1 MTTTSETQ
9 IAELI
14 EKLDQKLD
22 RLDEKFDQKIDVLED
37 KINQK
42 FDAFEEKIDQKFDRF
57 EEKIDQKIDKL
68 DEKLSLKIE
77 KLDEKVEQINVAQGK
92 LNGIDKRL
100 DRLEIRVDDQDK
112 RFWTLIIGAF
122 LALFGLL
129 AKMAFFSGQIPIS

>member
-14 EKLDQKLD
+14 EKLDKKLD
-22 RLDEKFDQKIDVLED
+22 RLDKKF
-37 KINQK
+37 
-42 FDAFEEKIDQKFDRF
+42 
-57 EEKIDQKIDKL
+57 DQKIDKL

-77 KLDEKVEQINVAQGK
+77 KLDEKVEQINIVQGRNEEK

>member
-1 MTTTSETQ
+1 MTTASDTELRQ
-9 IAELI
+9 LI

-22 RLDEKFDQKIDVLED
+22 RLD
-37 KINQK
+37 
-42 FDAFEEKIDQKFDRF
+42 
-57 EEKIDQKIDKL
+57 EKIDQKIDKL

-77 KLDEKVEQINVAQGK
+77 KLDEKVEEINLAQGRNEEK

-100 DRLEIRVDDQDK
+100 DRLEIRVDEQDK

-129 AKMAFFSGQIPIS
+129 AKMAFFPGKIPLG